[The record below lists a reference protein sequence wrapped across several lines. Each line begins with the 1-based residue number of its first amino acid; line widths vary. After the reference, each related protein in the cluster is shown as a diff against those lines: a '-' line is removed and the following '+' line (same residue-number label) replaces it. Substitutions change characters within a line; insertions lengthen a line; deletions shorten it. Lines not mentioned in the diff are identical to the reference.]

1 MICVRILSYVAIFL
15 CVSLPLQ
22 GVAGNGGAYTRYLRP
37 PTVTWQDDLIT
48 GDLKNVPVQG
58 IVEDLLRA
66 GGYEWDVEGSL
77 NGQISISLDGLTVA
91 ESLHRILKRS
101 DANFA
106 MIQADTDPTDKGLDT
121 GIEKLTIYQKDGYVR
136 FLRTSRK
143 INASKNIRQ
152 RPAISKTRTSTVKRP
167 SKTKPSPA
175 APANRPSKSGQA
187 KVVKPP
193 PDMSPEDRAMM
204 DKELKSMLD
213 DMLTENQITDEE
225 YHQLLEEL
233 DTLEE

>member
-1 MICVRILSYVAIFL
+1 MPTIIM
-15 CVSLPLQ
+15 
-22 GVAGNGGAYTRYLRP
+22 AGNGGATGRYLRP
-37 PTVTWQDDLIT
+37 PAVTWQDDLIS

-58 IVEDLLRA
+58 IVEDLLRS

-91 ESLHRILKRS
+91 ECLRRILKRS

-106 MIQADTDPTDKGLDT
+106 MIQADTGSSDKGLKT

-143 INASKNIRQ
+143 ITASKYTRQ
-152 RPAISKTRTSTVKRP
+152 RSTIPKTRASAIKHPPKTKQPPAKSAKRP
-167 SKTKPSPA
+167 SKS
-175 APANRPSKSGQA
+175 
-187 KVVKPP
+187 VKPKAVKP
-193 PDMSPEDRAMM
+193 PDMSPEDHAMM

-225 YHQLLEEL
+225 YRQLLEEL
-233 DTLEE
+233 DTLVE

>member
-1 MICVRILSYVAIFL
+1 MVNIRLLSVFAIFL

-22 GVAGNGGAYTRYLRP
+22 VMAGNGGAYSRYLRP
-37 PTVTWQDDLIT
+37 PAVTWQDDLIT

-91 ESLHRILKRS
+91 QSLRRILKRS

-106 MIQADTDPTDKGLDT
+106 MIQADTGSSDTGMDT
-121 GIEKLTIYQKDGYVR
+121 GIEKLTIYQKDSYVR
-136 FLRTSRK
+136 FSRTSRK
-143 INASKNIRQ
+143 ITTSTYTRQ
-152 RPAISKTRTSTVKRP
+152 RVSTPKTNVSATKRP
-167 SKTKPSPA
+167 PKTKPSPA
-175 APANRPSKSGQA
+175 DPAKRPSKSGQPKA
-187 KVVKPP
+187 VKPP
-193 PDMSPEDRAMM
+193 PDMTPEDRAMM

-225 YHQLLEEL
+225 YRQLLEEL
-233 DTLEE
+233 DTLGE